1 MFVYSVW
8 LFCGLCGYYGGL
20 LPWWCW
26 WVFGLTFFVV
36 VLGCD
41 ILLLRFWMPC
51 GLLLCG
57 FVGLRSTARF
67 WWFDWLLVGLV
78 LMFPDLGLRVA
89 FGFVTFAG
97 CLWFVWCCCVEC
109 WCVLWASRF
118 GYCVLVMFW
127 FGGCFGY
134 CLVCSVVLE
143 CWGLVW
149 GGCCFPSCVVLVSWL
164 VILRVGGIFQ
174 VFVLVGLNI
183 GGGCGIGFGMVRF
196 RVAGF
201 FGCFRLLWGWC
212 NIDSVNG

>member
-20 LPWWCW
+20 L
-26 WVFGLTFFVV
+26 
-36 VLGCD
+36 
-41 ILLLRFWMPC
+41 
-51 GLLLCG
+51 LCG

-67 WWFDWLLVGLV
+67 WWFGWLFVGLV

-89 FGFVTFAG
+89 FGFVTFAD

-118 GYCVLVMFW
+118 GYCVLVIFW

-183 GGGCGIGFGMVRF
+183 GGCGCGDWFWDGSVQGGWFFLVVFGSCGLV
-196 RVAGF
+196 
-201 FGCFRLLWGWC
+201 
-212 NIDSVNG
+212 